1 MTSTT
6 PRPNDKIEIHTK
18 ENYNDQILYIKQSWL
33 GKGAHNLIKKKTT
46 KHAYHITEKRFIL
59 ALLLMNTTFKLKE
72 LELMSSPNAEL

>member
-33 GKGAHNLIKKKTT
+33 GKGAHNLIKKKK